1 MREQLEMTKELDNA
15 IKGGSFLI
23 EDVPCERVFTPEDFT
38 DEHKMIA
45 KTTEEFVVNE
55 VLPQLEHLENHEFD
69 RSVKLLK
76 EAGDLGLLG
85 ADVPEEYGGLG
96 LDKVSSALIAEKM
109 SRAGGFSITHGAH
122 VGIGSLPIVL
132 FGTEEQKKKYL
143 PALATGEKI
152 AAYALTEPSSGSDAL
167 GAKTTAKLNAEGTHY
182 ILNGEKQW
190 ITNAGF
196 ADVFVVY
203 AKVDGEHF
211 SAFIVERDFPGVS
224 TGVEEKKMGIKSSS
238 TRTLIL
244 QDALVPKENLLGE
257 VGKGHVIAFNILNIG
272 RYKLGVGAVGASKRA
287 LEITIQYANQR
298 QQFKTPISQFT
309 LTQEKLATMAAKL
322 YATESSVYRTVG
334 LFEERMSQLTEEKAK
349 EGKEV
354 ANSIAEYAIECS
366 LNKFFATE
374 TLDYIADEGVQIHGG
389 YGFMQEYEIE
399 RIYRDSRINRIFEGT
414 NEINRLLVPGMYLR
428 KAMKGELPL
437 LQKAQQLQEELMM
450 LMPEEVGDDVL
461 EQEKYLVR
469 NAKKIALMVAGLAA
483 QKFGPKL
490 EKEQEVL
497 VNIADI
503 VSNVYAMESALL
515 RTEKAIQKSG
525 LEKNKQ
531 KVLYT
536 QIFCQEAFNEIE
548 AHAKETIVAVEQGD
562 MLRMMLS
569 ALRKFTRHTP
579 INVIAKK
586 REAAVAL
593 IEAERYIV

>member
-1 MREQLEMTKELDNA
+1 MTKAAEQVV
-15 IKGGSFLI
+15 KGGSFLI

-76 EAGDLGLLG
+76 QAGELGLLG

-96 LDKVSSALIAEKM
+96 LDKISSALIAEKM
-109 SRAGGFSITHGAH
+109 SRAGGFSISHGAH

-132 FGTEEQKKKYL
+132 FGTEEQKQKYL

-152 AAYALTEPSSGSDAL
+152 AAYALTEPGSGSDAL

-224 TGVEEKKMGIKSSS
+224 TGAEEKKMGIKSSS

-272 RYKLGVGAVGASKRA
+272 RYKLGVGAVGGAKRA

-298 QQFKTPISQFT
+298 QQFKTPISKFT
-309 LTQEKLATMAAKL
+309 LTQEKFATMASKL
-322 YATESSVYRTVG
+322 YAAESSVYRTVG
-334 LFEERMSQLTEEKAK
+334 LFEERMSQLDAEQAK
-349 EGKEV
+349 DGKEI
-354 ANSIAEYAIECS
+354 AKSIAEYAIECS
-366 LNKFFATE
+366 LNKFFSTE
-374 TLDYIADEGVQIHGG
+374 VLDYIVDEGVQIHGG

-399 RIYRDSRINRIFEGT
+399 RAYRDSRINRIFEGT
-414 NEINRLLVPGMYLR
+414 NEINRLLVPGTFLR

-450 LMPEEVGDDVL
+450 LMPEEVGDGVL
-461 EQEKYLVR
+461 EQEKYLLR
-469 NAKKIALMVAGLAA
+469 NAKKIALLTAGLAV

-490 EKEQEVL
+490 EKEQEIL

-503 VSNVYAMESALL
+503 VSNIYAMESAIL

-525 LEKNKQ
+525 VEKNKQ
-531 KVLYT
+531 KLLYT
-536 QIFCQEAFNEIE
+536 EIFCQEAFNEIE

-569 ALRKFTRHTP
+569 ALRKLTRHTP

-586 REAAVAL
+586 REAAAAL